1 MTTEEFNNIIS
12 YIVENCAELKNKYI
26 EEKNL
31 EIDYV
36 CIFSHTQQEYKELL
50 EQAGKIGKIANE
62 TPTGPVFAFNSPPKT
77 IVGNPKLLRIRKPD
91 ETRSQRGDVD
101 FNTDYK
107 NFKKKYLDGK
117 RFTLIKRENFEM
129 LELRDD
135 SFDVLVYFSSSPL
148 SKQLG
153 ITK

>member
-26 EEKNL
+26 NENL
-31 EIDYV
+31 EIDYI
-36 CIFSHTQQEYKELL
+36 CIFSHTQQEYNELL
-50 EQAGKIGKIANE
+50 KQAGKIGKIADE
-62 TPTGPVFAFNSPPKT
+62 TPTGPVFEFNSPPKT
-77 IVGNPKLLRIRKPD
+77 IIGNPKLLKIRKPD
-91 ETRSQRGDVD
+91 ETRPQRGNVD
-101 FNTDYK
+101 FNSDYE
-107 NFKKKYLDGK
+107 NFKKKHLDGR

-135 SFDVLVYFSSSPL
+135 AFDVLVYFSSSPL

-153 ITK
+153 VTE